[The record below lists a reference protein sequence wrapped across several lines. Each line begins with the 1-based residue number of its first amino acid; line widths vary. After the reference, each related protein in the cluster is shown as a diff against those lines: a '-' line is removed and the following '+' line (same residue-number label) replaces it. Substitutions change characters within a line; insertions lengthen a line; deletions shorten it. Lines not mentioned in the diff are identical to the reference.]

1 MLINTLNY
9 LSHIQKIHK
18 KIDFKKK
25 ENILDNKFSIYLKN
39 SLQKLQNKKINNES
53 QFNLE
58 NSKNFFNKLLINLS
72 NSKNSLE
79 ITIQIRNQILSTYHE
94 IMNIQI

>member
-1 MLINTLNY
+1 MLINKLNY

-18 KIDFKKK
+18 KINFQKKK
-25 ENILDNKFSIYLKN
+25 NILDKTFSIHLKN
-39 SLQKLQNKKINNES
+39 SLKKLQNKKINNES
-53 QFNLE
+53 KLNLE

-72 NSKNSLE
+72 NSKSSLE
-79 ITIQIRNQILSTYHE
+79 ITIQIRNQIISTYHE